1 MAEKLQTRLAE
12 KSERSKSEWHQTDMA
27 CWFNLVSSVRGVDKS
42 MEGTGRH
49 WKALEGTGRLVE
61 LPAQALTYG

>member
-12 KSERSKSEWHQTDMA
+12 KSERSKSEWHQTDMG
-27 CWFNLVSSVRGVDKS
+27 CWLNLVSSVRGVDKS

-49 WKALEGTGRLVE
+49 WKTLGPEGE
-61 LPAQALTYG
+61 H